1 MYSDWPKKIK
11 IYILLKYYKLYK
23 KLIIYKVHEA
33 RPDRFMAV
41 DLEGGVGSE
50 FNITFKMR
58 TRQSQ
63 ALLLYIADE
72 PQVNISC

>member
-1 MYSDWPKKIK
+1 MCHNV
-11 IYILLKYYKLYK
+11 
-23 KLIIYKVHEA
+23 LIIIITLLQVARIATYHEA

>member
-1 MYSDWPKKIK
+1 MCHNV
-11 IYILLKYYKLYK
+11 
-23 KLIIYKVHEA
+23 LIIIITLLQVARIATYHEA
-33 RPDRFMAV
+33 RLDRFMAV